1 MQERVVQRR
10 LSVLGLYHHDVGRNH
25 GRNDLGAIHK
35 IRRHFLLFFDTPF
48 LLISE
53 GLDGV
58 LHHRHLPAFSN
69 SSPEA
74 EPAME
79 FMETAENEGG
89 LAPMAMM
96 TVIVSFH
103 QRQGH

>member
-1 MQERVVQRR
+1 MPH
-10 LSVLGLYHHDVGRNH
+10 LC
-25 GRNDLGAIHK
+25 AP
-35 IRRHFLLFFDTPF
+35 FFS
-48 LLISE
+48 LISD
-53 GLDGV
+53 GLGGV

-79 FMETAENEGG
+79 FMETAQNEGG

>member
-1 MQERVVQRR
+1 MA
-10 LSVLGLYHHDVGRNH
+10 LYHKWDVNNGFTYV
-25 GRNDLGAIHK
+25 LQ
-35 IRRHFLLFFDTPF
+35 FLS
-48 LLISE
+48 LIS
-53 GLDGV
+53 GGVGGV

>member
-1 MQERVVQRR
+1 MSSKFPE
-10 LSVLGLYHHDVGRNH
+10 
-25 GRNDLGAIHK
+25 
-35 IRRHFLLFFDTPF
+35 
-48 LLISE
+48 LLIFSGFFFNFSE
-53 GLDGV
+53 LRTVARCGAAGC
-58 LHHRHLPAFSN
+58 LHHRHVPAFSN

-74 EPAME
+74 DLATE
-79 FMETAENEGG
+79 FMETAQNEGG

>member
-1 MQERVVQRR
+1 MLR
-10 LSVLGLYHHDVGRNH
+10 
-25 GRNDLGAIHK
+25 
-35 IRRHFLLFFDTPF
+35 FCTPF
-48 LLISE
+48 CFHLFLKVY
-53 GLDGV
+53 DGV
-58 LHHRHLPAFSN
+58 LHHRHVLAFSN